1 MGRKIKKPL
10 RVNAPHCINC
20 GASCFFCVDLEF
32 KLEDIGSDWL
42 IELDDLPFKIDD
54 LNFELDDLGLTFPP
68 I

>member
-32 KLEDIGSDWL
+32 KLEDIGSDCL
-42 IELDDLPFKIDD
+42 IGLDDLPFKIDD
-54 LNFELDDLGLTFPP
+54 LNFELDDLDLTFPP